1 MTEHAD
7 RIWAAAQVLNEVAET
22 EDQSGAIN
30 DLLAVAN
37 ALRSTPAAQDR
48 IQSVYTAIRA
58 GIVNATTLPRNT
70 DVVTWAVIK
79 AAFMADAAAP
89 AAPQSDHKHPPCDP
103 DNCYI
108 DTALRASLATAHPSA
123 PAAPQPDTALTVER
137 LARARATDGGWKEP
151 NVTDRK
157 WAEQFLAILR
167 ALREGVES

>member
-37 ALRSTPAAQDR
+37 ALRSTPAAP
-48 IQSVYTAIRA
+48 QSIRDA
-58 GIVNATTLPRNT
+58 LYDLRTHSHQPPNGADMPIEYVAFR
-70 DVVTWAVIK
+70 DVE
-79 AAFMADAAAP
+79 DLLSRAAA
-89 AAPQSDHKHPPCDP
+89 
-103 DNCYI
+103 
-108 DTALRASLATAHPSA
+108 LRST
-123 PAAPQPDTALTVER
+123 PAAPQPCCTDATGMPVPCQHPAAPESDTALTVDR

-167 ALREGVES
+167 ALGEGVGE

>member
-1 MTEHAD
+1 MTDDSLFSPRSRPMTEHAD

-37 ALRSTPAAQDR
+37 ALRST
-48 IQSVYTAIRA
+48 
-58 GIVNATTLPRNT
+58 
-70 DVVTWAVIK
+70 
-79 AAFMADAAAP
+79 
-89 AAPQSDHKHPPCDP
+89 
-103 DNCYI
+103 
-108 DTALRASLATAHPSA
+108 

-167 ALREGVES
+167 ALGEGVES